1 MESLGEELVKTLDN
15 GTAFTIPI
23 GNGIPIPE
31 SVVVTWCIMAFV
43 VVVSIIFTHNLK
55 IVPKGPQLYVEA
67 LVGFILSLR
76 VFSEKK
82 VRNLYLILAQLLFI

>member
-31 SVVVTWCIMAFV
+31 SVVST
-43 VVVSIIFTHNLK
+43 
-55 IVPKGPQLYVEA
+55 
-67 LVGFILSLR
+67 LVYYGFCSGGFYNI
-76 VFSEKK
+76 
-82 VRNLYLILAQLLFI
+82 YP